1 MDIVRSFSTRATQK
15 KLLLI
20 STNYF
25 NKWVETEAYTTIKD
39 KDVTKFIWKWEKS
52 RKRMKMELTWS
63 VKDNVD
69 GEKGKNATNDEPM
82 LSKVKRWKV
91 HKEEKKTHRQNEWP
105 KRINEKR
112 EFVGCIWNVSVRKID

>member
-1 MDIVRSFSTRATQK
+1 MDIVRSFSIRATQK

-25 NKWVETEAYTTIKD
+25 NKLVETEAHTTIKD

-69 GEKGKNATNDEPM
+69 GEKGKSATNDEPM

-91 HKEEKKTHRQNEWP
+91 HKEEKKP
-105 KRINEKR
+105 
-112 EFVGCIWNVSVRKID
+112 IDKMNGQKG